1 MPVRDSFKA
10 VSFSVFMVIGLAIIS
25 FFIERSESVIL
36 ISAYSLMWIGY
47 LYLIRLGEDFGK
59 YLFGLGLIL
68 RVLLLFALP
77 VLSDDFYRFIWDGR
91 LLMNGQNPF
100 EHLPAEY
107 LNKGLDGIDSELYN
121 QLNSPEYFTI
131 YPPVNQFVFWVVA
144 SVSGDNL
151 LLAVNLMRAPI
162 LLADIGIY
170 ILLKKWS
177 DRKQPSSNIALL
189 YFLNPLVILELTGNL
204 HFEGVMMFFVLL
216 GIVGFQSEKHIKGA
230 ISWTLA
236 ICSKLLPLMYLPTLL
251 VYTKWRKAII
261 SYSLIALITL
271 VLFLPL
277 FSLEFIQGLSSSVG
291 LYFQKFEFNASIYFL
306 IREIGFWITGY
317 NQIAEIGPALALIT
331 LALILLFNYWAYKR
345 NWSLPF
351 TLLAIHTLY
360 LMMAT
365 TVHPWYVVSLIC
377 LSCLTQSRI
386 AIVWSFLIF
395 LTYLGYTN
403 TGFKLPAIVIW
414 VEYVVVFSLVI
425 IEIKG
430 KDQWLRKL
438 LAPKPV

>member
-10 VSFSVFMVIGLAIIS
+10 VSFSVFMAIGLAIIS
-25 FFIERSESVIL
+25 FFIERSDSLIL
-36 ISAYSLMWIGY
+36 ISAYSLMWMAY
-47 LYLIRLGEDFGK
+47 LFLIKLGEDFGK
-59 YLFGLGLIL
+59 YLFGLGLVL
-68 RVLLLFALP
+68 RVLLLFTLP

-100 EHLPAEY
+100 EHLPADY
-107 LNKGLDGIDSELYN
+107 LNQGLEGIDSNLYN
-121 QLNSPEYFTI
+121 QLNSPDYFTI
-131 YPPVNQFVFWVVA
+131 YPPVNQFVFWVAA

-177 DRKQPSSNIALL
+177 EKKKLSYNIAVL

-216 GIVGFQSEKHIKGA
+216 GIIVFQNEKHIKGS

-251 VYTKWRKAII
+251 IYTNWRKAIV
-261 SYSLIALITL
+261 SYVLIALITL
-271 VLFLPL
+271 GLFLPL
-277 FSLEFIQGLSSSVG
+277 FSLEFIEGLSRSVG
-291 LYFQKFEFNASIYFL
+291 LYFQKFEFNASIYFV

-317 NQIAEIGPALALIT
+317 NQIAEIGPALALAT
-331 LALILLFNYWAYKR
+331 VGFILLINYWSLKR

-377 LSCLTQSRI
+377 LSCLTQSRF

-403 TGFKLPAIVIW
+403 TGFELPAIVIW
-414 VEYVVVFSLVI
+414 IEYVVVFSLVI

>member
-1 MPVRDSFKA
+1 MPVRESFKA
-10 VSFSVFMVIGLAIIS
+10 VSFSAFMVIGLAIIS
-25 FFIERSESVIL
+25 FFIERSDSLIL
-36 ISAYSLMWIGY
+36 ISAYALMWIGY
-47 LYLIRLGEDFGK
+47 LVLIKLGEDFGK

-77 VLSDDFYRFIWDGR
+77 VLSDDFYRFIWDGK
-91 LLMNGQNPF
+91 LLMNGENPF
-100 EHLPAEY
+100 EHLPADY
-107 LNKGLDGIDSELYN
+107 LNQGLEGIDSNLYN
-121 QLNSPEYFTI
+121 QLNSPDYFTI
-131 YPPVNQFVFWVVA
+131 YPPVNQFVFWIAA
-144 SVSGDNL
+144 SVSGNSL

-170 ILLKKWS
+170 ILLKKWNE
-177 DRKQPSSNIALL
+177 KKKLSSNIALL

-216 GIVGFQSEKHIKGA
+216 GIVGFQREKHVKGA
-230 ISWTLA
+230 IYWALA
-236 ICSKLLPLMYLPTLL
+236 ICSKLLPLMYLPALL

-261 SYSLIALITL
+261 SYCLIALITL

-291 LYFQKFEFNASIYFL
+291 LYFQKFEFNASVYFL

-317 NQIAEIGPALALIT
+317 NQIAEIGPALALTT
-331 LALILLFNYWAYKR
+331 LGLILLFNFWAHKR
-345 NWSLPF
+345 NWSFPF

-365 TVHPWYVVSLIC
+365 TVHPWYLVSLIS
-377 LSCLTQSRI
+377 LSCLTQSRF

-403 TGFKLPAIVIW
+403 TGFQLPSIVIW
-414 VEYVVVFSLVI
+414 IEYVVVFSLVI

>member
-1 MPVRDSFKA
+1 MPIRDSFKA
-10 VSFSVFMVIGLAIIS
+10 VSLSVFMVIGLAIIS
-25 FFIERSESVIL
+25 FVIERSDSLIL

-47 LYLIRLGEDFGK
+47 LVLIKLGEDFGK

-77 VLSDDFYRFIWDGR
+77 VLSDDFYRFIWDGK
-91 LLMNGQNPF
+91 LLMNGENPF
-100 EHLPAEY
+100 EHLPADY
-107 LNKGLDGIDSELYN
+107 LNQGLEGIDSELYN
-121 QLNSPEYFTI
+121 RLNSPEYFAI
-131 YPPVNQFVFWVVA
+131 YPPVNQFVFWVAA

-170 ILLKKWS
+170 ILLKKWNE
-177 DRKQPSSNIALL
+177 RKKLSSNIALL

-251 VYTKWRKAII
+251 VYTKWRKVII
-261 SYSLIALITL
+261 SYSLIAVITL

-277 FSLEFIQGLSSSVG
+277 FSLEFIKGLSSSVG

-306 IREIGFWITGY
+306 VREIGFWITGY
-317 NQIAEIGPALALIT
+317 NQIAEIGPALALAT
-331 LALILLFNYWAYKR
+331 LCLILLFNFWAYKR

-377 LSCLTQSRI
+377 LSCLTQSRF

-403 TGFKLPAIVIW
+403 TGFELPAIVIW